1 MCQKAFLRHLS
12 WHCLEKIQLIF
23 NKNVKVAIDLFV
35 KIRSKDNKEILRVV
49 PVHIGECDEIL
60 SELEENKGHNVNGS
74 FNFFSFK
81 NNKSLEN
88 YIGNGEIM

>member
-1 MCQKAFLRHLS
+1 MKEPGDFLCEVCGKPLND
-12 WHCLEKIQLIF
+12 KD
-23 NKNVKVAIDLFV
+23 DLFV

>member
-1 MCQKAFLRHLS
+1 MKEPGDFLCEVCGKPLND
-12 WHCLEKIQLIF
+12 KD
-23 NKNVKVAIDLFV
+23 DLFV

-81 NNKSLEN
+81 NNKSLEK

>member
-1 MCQKAFLRHLS
+1 MKELGDFLCEVCGKPLND
-12 WHCLEKIQLIF
+12 KD
-23 NKNVKVAIDLFV
+23 DLFV

>member
-35 KIRSKDNKEILRVV
+35 KIRYNKINL
-49 PVHIGECDEIL
+49 L
-60 SELEENKGHNVNGS
+60 YK
-74 FNFFSFK
+74 
-81 NNKSLEN
+81 
-88 YIGNGEIM
+88 